1 MPTPDSDPGKRKYWP
16 PPIWSA
22 KQKRVGTPPPDPP
35 ITRRVNLPESV
46 TVAYLAEL
54 TGQQP
59 ARIIEELKRLKCY
72 RQRALDFEAA
82 ARLLRNYG
90 IGADRENL

>member
-1 MPTPDSDPGKRKYWP
+1 MASPNPDPAERKYWP

-22 KQKRVGTPPPDPP
+22 KRKKVSAPPPAPP
-35 ITRRVNLPESV
+35 ITRRVSLPPTV
-46 TVAYLAEL
+46 TVGYLAEL
-54 TGQQP
+54 TGQKP

-72 RQRALDFEAA
+72 RQRALDFEGA
-82 ARLLRNYG
+82 ARLLRKYG